1 MEMRWTMGWNEWS
14 VDEWIKWSM
23 DEWMKWSMD
32 GWVNGMKWITSEIWI
47 CTYDYVTTACR
58 KNKMEKLECQKDSD
72 FHSIFSV

>member
-32 GWVNGMKWITSEIWI
+32 GWVNGMNGWNEMDHKWNGSALTI
-47 CTYDYVTTACR
+47 
-58 KNKMEKLECQKDSD
+58 L
-72 FHSIFSV
+72 